1 LAAALL
7 RVGRVAEAKA
17 AGRDMLKCEPT
28 FTTRAF
34 SAVDLEPAVFGTFVD
49 AWRELGWPES

>member
-1 LAAALL
+1 
-7 RVGRVAEAKA
+7 VAEAKA